1 MQAISNWVFQW
12 KMQFNRDPNKEAQ
25 EVYFSKKA
33 NNLSSHPVSF
43 NNTKVVTCSSQKHLG
58 LVLDQQLNFSD
69 HIQSKMSKCY
79 KMIGIIKRLSVNIP
93 RDTLLRVFKSLIR
106 PYLDYGDIIY
116 DKPNNE
122 SFKNKIEKIQ
132 YKSCIA
138 ITGTIQGTSRERLY
152 QELA

>member
-1 MQAISNWVFQW
+1 
-12 KMQFNRDPNKEAQ
+12 
-25 EVYFSKKA
+25 
-33 NNLSSHPVSF
+33 
-43 NNTKVVTCSSQKHLG
+43 
-58 LVLDQQLNFSD
+58 
-69 HIQSKMSKCY
+69 MSKRY
-79 KMIGIIKRLSVNIP
+79 KMIGIIKRLPVNIP
-93 RDTLLRVFKSLIR
+93 RDTLLRIFKSLIR